1 MSIPSLSITI
11 DALFMGRIE
20 NRWEGRPPS
29 AISKRLA
36 DGKRRIETHGF
47 VDDAQADL
55 DNHGGAEKA
64 IHHYPTDHYALW
76 IAEGAVPAETIPSAF
91 GENIAARGMT
101 EDVICIGDILRLG
114 SATVQISQGRQP
126 CWKVA
131 EHTKNPRM
139 AYLFQNTGRT
149 GWYYRVLE
157 PGDAERG
164 DEIELLDRPQP
175 DWSVKHVTQARLT
188 RRAPQAEVEALAEL
202 PELAMDWR
210 KAFAKM
216 AGGDRNEDTSRRLGD

>member
-1 MSIPSLSITI
+1 MSIPSLSVTI

-76 IAEGAVPAETIPSAF
+76 IAEGAIPAETIPSAF

-157 PGDAERG
+157 PGYAERG

-175 DWSVKHVTQARLT
+175 GWTVKHVTQARLT